1 MKTIGSDWYQIPLGK
16 RRNQTIP
23 LAGMETTMVFRLL
36 SKTALCRNQTI
47 PLAGMETGAFA
58 GALLSGAF
66 VGIKQSRSPGSKT
79 QKQRYLQSA
88 TAGKNG
94 VKWRK

>member
-47 PLAGMETGAFA
+47 PLAGMETNSVFSCMVSST
-58 GALLSGAF
+58 L
-66 VGIKQSRSPGSKT
+66 VGIKQSRSPGW
-79 QKQRYLQSA
+79 KQL
-88 TAGKNG
+88 TAEQIQ
-94 VKWRK
+94 